1 MKDNMRVYFT
11 ISSEGV
17 KRKKEICRK
26 IINQI
31 EKLSCKLSLDWIK
44 LATDEKEPLKGRRAN
59 PAEIFKENL
68 SALTKAEACIF
79 ETSIVSWGVVYQITY
94 AITKKIPTLCL
105 FDKELKASEISN
117 MLPGIRSKYLFLE
130 QYEGDK
136 YLEDKIKDFVSKV
149 EKSILV
155 KVEKSILVKFNFIA
169 TKEIK
174 NYIEWVAK
182 KKNISKS
189 EFLRDAIKTEIID
202 KDREY
207 KDVIL

>member
-1 MKDNMRVYFT
+1 MKDNMKVYFT
-11 ISSEGV
+11 TSSEGV
-17 KRKKEICRK
+17 KRNKETCRR

-31 EKLSCKLSLDWIK
+31 EKLSCELSLDWIR
-44 LATDEKEPLKGRRAN
+44 LATDKKEPLKGRRAN
-59 PAEIFKENL
+59 PAKIFKENL

-79 ETSIVSWGVVYQITY
+79 ETSIISWGVVYQITY
-94 AITKKIPTLCL
+94 AITKEIPTLCL
-105 FDKELKASEISN
+105 FDKDFKASEISN

-130 QYEGDK
+130 QYGGDED
-136 YLEDKIKDFVSKV
+136 LEDKIRDFVSKV
-149 EKSILV
+149 K
-155 KVEKSILVKFNFIA
+155 KSILVKFNFIA

-189 EFLRDAIKTEIID
+189 EFLRDVIKTEIIN

>member
-155 KVEKSILVKFNFIA
+155 KFNFIA

-174 NYIEWVAK
+174 NYIECVAK